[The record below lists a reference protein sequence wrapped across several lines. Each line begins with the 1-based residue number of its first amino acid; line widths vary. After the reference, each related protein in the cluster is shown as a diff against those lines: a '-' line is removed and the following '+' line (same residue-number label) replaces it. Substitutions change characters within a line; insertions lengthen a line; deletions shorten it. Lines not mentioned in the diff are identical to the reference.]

1 MRLSNHLLEMGN
13 PQHPE
18 SYTTD
23 NPHALTGVC
32 VHGWNDHFFISWVIV
47 LQVQWFMVVWF

>member
-1 MRLSNHLLEMGN
+1 MQLPNHLMGMGN

-32 VHGWNDHFFISWVIV
+32 VQGWNDHFFISWVIV
-47 LQVQWFMVVWF
+47 LQDQWFVVVWF